1 MMFLGKE
8 RRQRPAVH
16 LQGHSCTKPLHP
28 LGLPPP
34 IPLASSACRLPK
46 VSRVPRPAECPLHA
60 GALCWLAALSPYL

>member
-28 LGLPPP
+28 LGLPPTHP
-34 IPLASSACRLPK
+34 VGFLCMQTSAIKL
-46 VSRVPRPAECPLHA
+46 
-60 GALCWLAALSPYL
+60 

>member
-28 LGLPPP
+28 LGLPPTHP
-34 IPLASSACRLPK
+34 
-46 VSRVPRPAECPLHA
+46 V
-60 GALCWLAALSPYL
+60 GFLCMQTS